1 MAFLVDACRRL
12 VTVSMLAFALAS
24 LAGCA
29 SLQDL
34 AGGSRE
40 TPYGTYLSA
49 RFAAANHETEKAADL
64 FAKALRDNPDDPDVL
79 DRGFMLYATAGDLDR
94 AAPLARQIIKVKP
107 GHRLA
112 RLVLGLVA
120 MKDRDYKEAKFQ
132 FASAE
137 PGPFTALVG
146 ALAASWAEAGLK
158 DKEAALLRLST
169 FDGRASFDLFR
180 YFHQGLILDQLD
192 DAAGAE
198 AAYRK
203 ANDVSTG
210 ASIRVVQAYASFL
223 IRHDRKDEAREL
235 LTHYLS
241 LAPDHPLVGDDLERL
256 DRNKRFRP
264 LVTTPAQGV
273 AEVLYGLGS
282 ALSQDSNSEMSALY
296 LNMALYLHPDFDVAR
311 MLLAATYEQAKRY
324 DESIRLYKE
333 IGSSSPLYKTA
344 RIQAATDLDRIGKQ
358 DEAIKEL
365 SRLTGANATD
375 AEPVIALGDIYRSK
389 EDFAMAAETYGHA
402 LEIVGTPTERDW
414 TLLYARGIC
423 FERIGEWS
431 KAEADLKKALTLSND
446 HPLVLNYLGYSWIEQ
461 GIHLEEAVS
470 MIERAVQQRPN
481 DGFIIDSLGWAR
493 FRLGDYEQAVEYLE
507 RAVELEPGDPTI
519 NEHLGDAYW
528 HVGRHLEAR
537 FQWTH
542 ALDMNPEEKRIP
554 ELRNKMDFG
563 LKPGTD
569 EPAGNAHRVALPG
582 GGS

>member
-12 VTVSMLAFALAS
+12 VTMSVFIVTLVSLGGCVS
-24 LAGCA
+24 LEG
-29 SLQDL
+29 LG
-34 AGGSRE
+34 GGSQQ

-64 FAKALRDNPDDPDVL
+64 FSQALRDNPDNPDVL
-79 DRGFMLYATAGDLDR
+79 ERGFMLYATAGDLDR
-94 AAPLARQIIKVKP
+94 AAPLAREIIKSRS

-120 MKDRDYKEAKFQ
+120 MKDRDYKEAKLQ

-146 ALAASWAEAGLK
+146 ALAASWAESGLK
-158 DKEAALLRLST
+158 DKEGALLRLAT

-180 YFHQGLILDQLD
+180 YFHQGLILDQLGD
-192 DAAGAE
+192 VAGAD

-223 IRHDRKDEAREL
+223 IRHDRKDEAREI

-241 LAPDHPLVGDDLERL
+241 LAPEHPLVTHDLNRL

-264 LVTTPAQGV
+264 LVATPSQGV

-282 ALSQDSNSEMSALY
+282 ALSQDSNSELSAVY

-324 DESIRLYKE
+324 NESIKLYQE
-333 IGSSSPLYKTA
+333 IGSSSPLYQTA

-365 SRLTGANATD
+365 SRLTGSDATD

-389 EDFAMAAETYGHA
+389 EDFAKAAETYSHA
-402 LEIVGTPTERDW
+402 LAIVGTPTERDW

-423 FERIGEWS
+423 YEREGEWS
-431 KAEADLKKALTLSND
+431 KAEADLRQALALSNE

-461 GIHLEEAVS
+461 GIHLDEAVS

-481 DGFIIDSLGWAR
+481 DGFIVDSLGWAR

-528 HVGRHLEAR
+528 HVGRRLEAR

-542 ALDMNPEEKRIP
+542 ALDMKPEEKRIP
-554 ELRNKMDFG
+554 DLRNKLDFG

-569 EPAGNAHRVALPG
+569 KPAAQAHSAP
-582 GGS
+582 SS